1 MSNPFRLKRS
11 GGGSTLRGGDGL
23 RGRQGIF
30 PAGSLAASGA
40 LVRHLSTSL
49 AGAIS
54 TLTGTVVKL
63 VSPTVYTGAISTLT
77 STITTYKVIVLSVTA
92 AISTLTGS
100 LQSQINLPFSGTI
113 ANSGSLVK
121 SLTLNAFTGAISTLT
136 GSLVRVRQVFSTFTS
151 SIGLAGAFQIQ
162 LNLPFSG
169 TIASTGSLIKSLTL
183 NAFTGAIS
191 TLTGSTDVLKIK
203 FLEVA
208 GVISTITGS
217 FQPNINLV
225 ITGALVSAGSIIK
238 SVSTSYTGVIS
249 TLTGALTKRINLG
262 TAFTG
267 NISTL
272 TGALTRIPALNNLA
286 GVITNAGSTTKHIS
300 MSVSGAV
307 STLTGALTK
316 IPQLSLA
323 GIISTLTGVGAY
335 ERITPP
341 ATMTLTAVSETTM
354 TLTAVSETTVTLT
367 VE

>member
-1 MSNPFRLKRS
+1 MSNPFRLKRL

-23 RGRQGIF
+23 RGRQGIY
-30 PAGSLAASGA
+30 PSGSLASSSV
-40 LVRHLSTSL
+40 LVRHASTTL
-49 AGAIS
+49 AGAMS
-54 TLTGTVVKL
+54 TLTGTVAKL
-63 VSPTVYTGAISTLT
+63 VSPTAYTGVI
-77 STITTYKVIVLSVTA
+77 STITSALTNYKVILLEVTS

-136 GSLVRVRQVFSTFTS
+136 GSLVRVRHVFSTFTS

-203 FLEVA
+203 FLEAA
-208 GVISTITGS
+208 GAISTLTGS
-217 FQPNINLV
+217 FQSNINLA
-225 ITGALVSAGSIIK
+225 ITGTIASTGSLVKSI
-238 SVSTSYTGVIS
+238 SVTYTGVIS
-249 TLTGALTKRINLG
+249 TLTGALTKRGNL

-286 GVITNAGSTTKHIS
+286 GVIASAGSTTKQIS

-316 IPQLSLA
+316 IPTVTMA
-323 GIISTLTGVGAY
+323 GIISTITGVGEY
-335 ERITPP
+335 ERKTPP
-341 ATMTLTAVSETTM
+341 ATMTLTATPVTTI
-354 TLTAVSETTVTLT
+354 TLTAVSG
-367 VE
+367 

>member
-1 MSNPFRLKRS
+1 MSNPFRLKRL

-23 RGRQGIF
+23 RGRQGIY
-30 PAGSLAASGA
+30 PSGSLASSSV
-40 LVRHLSTSL
+40 LVRHASTTL
-49 AGAIS
+49 AGAMS
-54 TLTGTVVKL
+54 TLTGTVAKL
-63 VSPTVYTGAISTLT
+63 VSPTAYTGVI
-77 STITTYKVIVLSVTA
+77 STITSALTNYKVILLEVTS

-136 GSLVRVRQVFSTFTS
+136 GSLVRVRHVFSTFTS

-162 LNLPFSG
+162 INLPFSG

-217 FQPNINLV
+217 FQPNINLA

-286 GVITNAGSTTKHIS
+286 GVIASAGSTTKQIS

-316 IPQLSLA
+316 IPTVTMA
-323 GIISTLTGVGAY
+323 GIISTITGVGEY
-335 ERITPP
+335 ERKTPP
-341 ATMTLTAVSETTM
+341 ATMTLTATPLTTI
-354 TLTAVSETTVTLT
+354 TLTAVSG
-367 VE
+367 

>member
-1 MSNPFRLKRS
+1 MSNPFRLKRI

-23 RGRQGIF
+23 RGRQGIY
-30 PAGSLAASGA
+30 PSGSLASSSV
-40 LVRHLSTSL
+40 LVRHASTSFTGAISTL
-49 AGAIS
+49 TGIVTKLVSPTSYAGAIS
-54 TLTGTVVKL
+54 TLT
-63 VSPTVYTGAISTLT
+63 SSLT
-77 STITTYKVIVLSVTA
+77 NYKVIVLAVTG

-113 ANSGSLVK
+113 ANSGSLIK
-121 SLTLNAFTGAISTLT
+121 SLTLNAFTGVISTLT
-136 GSLVRVRQVFSTFTS
+136 GSLVRVRHVFSTFTS

-183 NAFTGAIS
+183 GAFTGAIS
-191 TLTGSTDVLKIK
+191 TLTSSLAALKIQ
-203 FLEVA
+203 FLEAA

-217 FQPNINLV
+217 FQPNINLA
-225 ITGALVSAGSIIK
+225 ITGALVSAGSLIK
-238 SVSTSYTGVIS
+238 SISITYTGVIS

-262 TAFTG
+262 TVFTG

-286 GVITNAGSTTKHIS
+286 GTLASAGSLTKHIS
-300 MSVSGAV
+300 ATVSGAI

-316 IPQLSLA
+316 QVSKTLA
-323 GIISTLTGVGAY
+323 GVISTITGVGAY

-341 ATMTLTAVSETTM
+341 ATMTLTVASETTM
-354 TLTAVSETTVTLT
+354 TLTAVSGTTVTLT

>member
-1 MSNPFRLKRS
+1 MSNPFRLKRI

-23 RGRQGIF
+23 RGRQGIY
-30 PAGSLAASGA
+30 PSGSLASSSV
-40 LVRHLSTSL
+40 LVRHASTSFT
-49 AGAIS
+49 GAIS
-54 TLTGTVVKL
+54 TLTGTVTKL
-63 VSPTVYTGAISTLT
+63 VSPTSYAGAISTLT
-77 STITTYKVIVLSVTA
+77 SSLTNYKVIVLAVTG

-113 ANSGSLVK
+113 ANSGSLIK
-121 SLTLNAFTGAISTLT
+121 SLTLNAFTGVISTLT
-136 GSLVRVRQVFSTFTS
+136 GSLVRVRHVFSTFTS

-183 NAFTGAIS
+183 GAFTGAIS
-191 TLTGSTDVLKIK
+191 TL
-203 FLEVA
+203 
-208 GVISTITGS
+208 TITGS
-217 FQPNINLV
+217 FQPNINLA
-225 ITGALVSAGSIIK
+225 ITGALVSAGSLIK
-238 SVSTSYTGVIS
+238 SISITYTGVIS

-262 TAFTG
+262 TVFTG

-286 GVITNAGSTTKHIS
+286 GTLASAGSLTKHIS
-300 MSVSGAV
+300 ATVSGAI

-316 IPQLSLA
+316 QVSKTLA
-323 GIISTLTGVGAY
+323 GVISTITGVGAY

-341 ATMTLTAVSETTM
+341 ATMTLTVASETTM
-354 TLTAVSETTVTLT
+354 TLTAVSGTTVTLT